1 MKIFTNRETT
11 LVSKWFDGDLDEL
24 INQKGAHIQDE
35 MNLTS
40 FVSEQ
45 LEEIINNELN
55 QLSEGYISEVVGL
68 SFQKVDYRQ
77 LINYYKNM

>member
-11 LVSKWFDGDLDEL
+11 LVSKWFDGNLDEL

-35 MNLTS
+35 MTLMS

-45 LEEIINNELN
+45 LEEMIKEELN
-55 QLSEGYISEVVGL
+55 QLSEGYISEIIGD
-68 SFQKVDYRQ
+68 SFQR
-77 LINYYKNM
+77 INYRALIQYYRES